1 MRAAKPF
8 HCLVLSGVPGFRCR
22 APSYIAATN
31 DNSTAHSQQVS
42 HRRGISR
49 TVSKKEK
56 GISPSH
62 PRDSRPLR
70 YQGAYQPPASRTN
83 SQSFAQGLRKK
94 QQNNAKLP
102 VRPSLS
108 PLRSHA
114 PATLHE
120 ECNIQIFLLNFS
132 FLKIKKLKNLK
143 SCRNI
148 ILVLTPLHSTNF
160 PRPTECMRG
169 V

>member
-1 MRAAKPF
+1 MNGKKNLGLGANVCQTLRFVGPLTCPGMRAAKPF

-83 SQSFAQGLRKK
+83 HQSFAQGLRKK
-94 QQNNAKLP
+94 QQKS
-102 VRPSLS
+102 RQGTCPSIS
-108 PLRSHA
+108 
-114 PATLHE
+114 
-120 ECNIQIFLLNFS
+120 
-132 FLKIKKLKNLK
+132 
-143 SCRNI
+143 
-148 ILVLTPLHSTNF
+148 
-160 PRPTECMRG
+160 
-169 V
+169 